1 MMEYQKISNLLNEPN
16 NFKFVIRKWNIGIDN
31 SKSNYDALNEITYN
45 TGVLK
50 SNLGDYK
57 DAYI

>member
-1 MMEYQKISNLLNEPN
+1 MEYQKISNLLNEAN
-16 NFKFVIRKWNIGIDN
+16 NFKFVIRKWNISIDN